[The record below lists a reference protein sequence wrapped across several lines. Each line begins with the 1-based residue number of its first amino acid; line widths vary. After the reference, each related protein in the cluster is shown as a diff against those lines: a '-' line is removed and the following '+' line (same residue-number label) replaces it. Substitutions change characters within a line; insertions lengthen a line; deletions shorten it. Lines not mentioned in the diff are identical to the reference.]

1 MRTIKRLIREGL
13 ENLSVIP
20 YKVNTLDT
28 GCYVKHYR
36 NGKLIADKRVKRK
49 RNK

>member
-1 MRTIKRLIREGL
+1 MRTVKRLFRELL
-13 ENLSVIP
+13 ENTSIIP

-36 NGKLIADKRVKRK
+36 NGKLIADKRVKRDDG
-49 RNK
+49 R

>member
-13 ENLSVIP
+13 ENMSVIP

-36 NGKLIADKRVKRK
+36 NGKLIADKRVKRDDG
-49 RNK
+49 R